1 MHFVSERASPLI
13 YTKGQYENLR
23 RPPCPASSA
32 RDLLFLELQEL
43 TVQSRQGKG
52 DSNVILLSFV
62 LLLFF
67 LLLFVFL
74 FLRPWLK
81 FSFSVSLLALALAR
95 ALTRA
100 FGAGSA
106 AAAAAA
112 AARAAAPRL
121 LVALMLFLH
130 FLLLPL
136 LPLLRLLL
144 LLLYPSKEK
153 YPQGG
158 RGPVGVSNKLRLRPR
173 RTKLQVFMMQR
184 KRVMK
189 EWRKRR

>member
-23 RPPCPASSA
+23 RPPCPASSGG
-32 RDLLFLELQEL
+32 DLLFLELQEL

-106 AAAAAA
+106 AAA
-112 AARAAAPRL
+112 RAAAPRL

-136 LPLLRLLL
+136 LRLLLLLL

-158 RGPVGVSNKLRLRPR
+158 RGPVGVSNRLRLRPR
-173 RTKLQVFMMQR
+173 RFMMQR
-184 KRVMK
+184 KRVTK